1 MIGVLVVIVLLFG
14 ISYVQK
20 AKSYTFSQITN
31 SRNKKIKSVE
41 DAYKENGDEI
51 IAQYENRSFKK
62 YSGKKGNTAKR
73 EISFL
78 DENGK
83 ELFKITEL
91 GNNHLI
97 IVSMDQKEMM
107 YQFMDQQEK

>member
-1 MIGVLVVIVLLFG
+1 MTGVLLVIVFLFC

-20 AKSYTFSQITN
+20 AKVYTFSQITN

-41 DAYKENGDEI
+41 DAYKENGDDI
-51 IAQYENRSFKK
+51 IEQYEHRSFKK
-62 YSGKKGNTAKR
+62 YSGKEGNTAKR
-73 EISFL
+73 KICFL

-83 ELFKITEL
+83 ELFKITEV

-107 YQFMDQQEK
+107 YQFMDKQEK